1 MAKISD
7 EVLIQVAANTSSAI
21 KSIKELEKQSASLYE
36 KLQQAYKDGDKKA
49 QDKFR
54 AELKKTD
61 RALEES
67 KSRIESVKKTLS
79 NISGAGIKDLEK
91 TVRGLKRVLES
102 GIYPKGSDEWKELI
116 FSFAKAKQALSEAR
130 NEWKLYTDA
139 VEFSEDRIGRFQRT
153 LHGLR
158 TGIGEASQGIK
169 TAIGD
174 LRTKIAGMFV
184 FNEGWQFANRM
195 VEEYAQ
201 IEQAYVDVTKYT
213 GLTREEVL
221 SLNEAFKRMDTATP
235 RQRLNE
241 LAADAGR
248 LGLQSKQE
256 VLDFVEAANAL
267 NVALG
272 EDLGQDAVKQ
282 IGKLAD
288 VFGDTQRLGLKQAML
303 STGSAI
309 NELAQN
315 SSAAEGYLVDFAS
328 RLGGIASQSGL
339 TQAQVLG
346 LGAAMDSAAIGAEI
360 SSTAISKILQKLYT
374 NTGDFAA
381 RAGLNVEEF
390 ARLLRTDANEALLQ
404 FAEALQKKGGIADL
418 APLFAD
424 MHISGAGITQTL
436 QTLAARSADVRTQQE
451 RATAAFQEGTSVLK
465 EYDAQNNSVSARL
478 QKMQER
484 WADVRRE
491 LGAALLPVVIPPA
504 ETPPRF

>member
-67 KSRIESVKKTLS
+67 RSRIESVKKTLS

-158 TGIGEASQGIK
+158 TGIGEASHGIK
-169 TAIGD
+169 AAFGD
-174 LRTKIAGMFV
+174 LHTKIAGMFV

-248 LGLQSKQE
+248 LGLQSKQD

-315 SSAAEGYLVDFAS
+315 SSAAESYLVDFAS

-346 LGAAMDSAAIGAEI
+346 LGDARTLGRRAPRTGCSLIARRHPARRNPATLLVPTPLSPPLRGER
-360 SSTAISKILQKLYT
+360 SK
-374 NTGDFAA
+374 G
-381 RAGLNVEEF
+381 
-390 ARLLRTDANEALLQ
+390 
-404 FAEALQKKGGIADL
+404 
-418 APLFAD
+418 
-424 MHISGAGITQTL
+424 
-436 QTLAARSADVRTQQE
+436 
-451 RATAAFQEGTSVLK
+451 
-465 EYDAQNNSVSARL
+465 
-478 QKMQER
+478 
-484 WADVRRE
+484 
-491 LGAALLPVVIPPA
+491 
-504 ETPPRF
+504 